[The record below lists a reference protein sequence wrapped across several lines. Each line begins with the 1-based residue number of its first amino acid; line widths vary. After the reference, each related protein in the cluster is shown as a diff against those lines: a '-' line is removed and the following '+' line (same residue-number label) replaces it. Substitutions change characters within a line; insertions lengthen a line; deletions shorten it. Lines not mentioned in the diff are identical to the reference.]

1 MQLDIFDD
9 SRDVMLRNDVL
20 EALIRRHA
28 PDSRQAWQRLADE
41 YPADDALPALAALI
55 GTLEANA
62 TAGFADHGALGAAR
76 RTLSEEV
83 GPAAIR
89 LLGQQAGREWLL
101 ACWRTLARRAVTLAF
116 RPDDSDNH
124 AAPLWLLASDWGA
137 AIQAVE
143 RIESWRRIPAPLMW
157 MAHARYRADGLEST
171 WPLLVELAWLSP
183 GRFAT
188 LLADI
193 ADTALNALRRK
204 FDTQFDGTGQTADLA
219 WFPAWVLVEKTAL
232 LPRIRE
238 AQTSLHSAPERATRL
253 IAQIL
258 DFEKR
263 GNQHELLERRRAL
276 RDLHAGLYATY
287 MKTR

>member
-1 MQLDIFDD
+1 MQLDIFAD

-28 PDSRQAWQRLADE
+28 SNSRHAWQRLAGE
-41 YPADDALPALAALI
+41 YPGDETLPALAALI
-55 GTLEANA
+55 DALLADE

-83 GPAAIR
+83 GPPAIR
-89 LLGQQAGREWLL
+89 LFGQQAGREWLRP
-101 ACWRTLARRAVTLAF
+101 CWRTLAQRAATLAF

-124 AAPLWLLASDWGA
+124 AAPLWLTAAEWEA

-183 GRFAT
+183 SRFAT
-188 LLADI
+188 LLTDL

-204 FDTQFDGTGQTADLA
+204 FDTQFEGAGQTADLA

-238 AQTSLHSAPERATRL
+238 AQPSLYSAPERATRL

-263 GNQHELLERRRAL
+263 GDQHELLERRRAL
-276 RDLHAGLYATY
+276 RDLHAGLYAAY